1 MIARLMGDGQY
12 EIDEALCTRLN
23 ELDDKAV
30 AALEA
35 NDEEQLDGYL
45 DQMAEL
51 VRSEGNPTRGRRPVC
66 LGDRDPAERLD
77 ARGDATALLGPRP
90 RPGFARAAAVAAT

>member
-35 NDEEQLDGYL
+35 NDEEQLDGFL

-51 VRSEGNPTRGRRPVC
+51 VRREGTRLADEDLSASEILIPPSDLTLEETRQLFSDQGLVPD
-66 LGDRDPAERLD
+66 LPAPE
-77 ARGDATALLGPRP
+77 
-90 RPGFARAAAVAAT
+90 

>member
-1 MIARLMGDGQY
+1 VIARLMGDGQY

-45 DQMAEL
+45 DQMTEL
-51 VRSEGNPTRGRRPVC
+51 VRSEGTRLADDDLSASEIVIPPSDLTLEETRRLFSDEGLIPDLPV
-66 LGDRDPAERLD
+66 R
-77 ARGDATALLGPRP
+77 
-90 RPGFARAAAVAAT
+90 

>member
-1 MIARLMGDGQY
+1 VIARLMGDGQY

-35 NDEEQLDGYL
+35 NDEEQLDAFL
-45 DQMAEL
+45 DQMADL
-51 VRSEGNPTRGRRPVC
+51 VRSEGTRLADDDLSSSEIVIPPSDLTLEETRQLFSDDGLVPD
-66 LGDRDPAERLD
+66 LPAPD
-77 ARGDATALLGPRP
+77 
-90 RPGFARAAAVAAT
+90 

>member
-1 MIARLMGDGQY
+1 VIARLMGDGQY

-35 NDEEQLDGYL
+35 NDEEQLDGFL

-51 VRSEGNPTRGRRPVC
+51 VRNEGTRLADDDLSASEIVIPPSDLTLEETRQLFSDHGLVPE
-66 LGDRDPAERLD
+66 LPQ
-77 ARGDATALLGPRP
+77 
-90 RPGFARAAAVAAT
+90 

>member
-12 EIDEALCTRLN
+12 EIDEGLCARLN

-35 NDEEQLDGYL
+35 NDEEQLDAFL

-51 VRSEGNPTRGRRPVC
+51 VRSEGTRLADDDLSASEIVIPPSDLTLEETRQLFSDHGLVPE
-66 LGDRDPAERLD
+66 LPQ
-77 ARGDATALLGPRP
+77 
-90 RPGFARAAAVAAT
+90 

>member
-1 MIARLMGDGQY
+1 VIARLMGDGQY

-30 AALEA
+30 EALEA
-35 NDEEQLDGYL
+35 NDEEQLDGFL

-51 VRSEGNPTRGRRPVC
+51 VRSEGTRLADDDLSASEIVIPPSDLTLEETRQLFSEDGLVPE
-66 LGDRDPAERLD
+66 LPQ
-77 ARGDATALLGPRP
+77 
-90 RPGFARAAAVAAT
+90 

>member
-1 MIARLMGDGQY
+1 VIARLMGDGQY

-35 NDEEQLDGYL
+35 NDEEELDGYL

-51 VRSEGNPTRGRRPVC
+51 VRSEGTRLADDDLSASEIVIPPSDLTLEETRQLFSEDGLVPE
-66 LGDRDPAERLD
+66 LPQ
-77 ARGDATALLGPRP
+77 
-90 RPGFARAAAVAAT
+90 

>member
-30 AALEA
+30 KALEA
-35 NDEEQLDGYL
+35 NDEEQLDAFL

-51 VRSEGNPTRGRRPVC
+51 VRSEGTRLADDDLSASEIVIPPSDLTLEETRQLFSDDGLVPD
-66 LGDRDPAERLD
+66 LPAPEQ
-77 ARGDATALLGPRP
+77 
-90 RPGFARAAAVAAT
+90 

>member
-1 MIARLMGDGQY
+1 MGEGQY

-35 NDEEQLDGYL
+35 NDEEQLDGFL

-51 VRSEGNPTRGRRPVC
+51 VRSEGTRLADDDLSASEIVIPPSDLTLEETRQLFSDHGLVPE
-66 LGDRDPAERLD
+66 LPQ
-77 ARGDATALLGPRP
+77 
-90 RPGFARAAAVAAT
+90 

>member
-1 MIARLMGDGQY
+1 VIARLMGDGQY

-30 AALEA
+30 EALEA
-35 NDEEQLDGYL
+35 NDEEQLDAFL

-51 VRSEGNPTRGRRPVC
+51 VRSEGTRLADDDLSASEIVIPPSDLTLEETRQLFSEDGLVPE
-66 LGDRDPAERLD
+66 LPQ
-77 ARGDATALLGPRP
+77 
-90 RPGFARAAAVAAT
+90 

>member
-1 MIARLMGDGQY
+1 VIARLMGDGQY

-35 NDEEQLDGYL
+35 NDEEQLDGFL
-45 DQMAEL
+45 DQMADL
-51 VRSEGNPTRGRRPVC
+51 VRTEGTRLADDDLSASEIVIPPSDLTLEETRQLFSDHGLVPE
-66 LGDRDPAERLD
+66 LPQ
-77 ARGDATALLGPRP
+77 
-90 RPGFARAAAVAAT
+90 

>member
-35 NDEEQLDGYL
+35 NDEEQLDGFL

-51 VRSEGNPTRGRRPVC
+51 VRSEGTRLADDDLSASEIVIPPSDLTLEETRQLFSDDGLVPD
-66 LGDRDPAERLD
+66 LPAPEE
-77 ARGDATALLGPRP
+77 
-90 RPGFARAAAVAAT
+90 

>member
-12 EIDEALCTRLN
+12 EIEEALCTRLN
-23 ELDDKAV
+23 ELDDQAM

-51 VRSEGNPTRGRRPVC
+51 VRSEGKRLADDDLSTSEIVIPPSDLTLAETRQLFSEAGLIPD
-66 LGDRDPAERLD
+66 LPQ
-77 ARGDATALLGPRP
+77 
-90 RPGFARAAAVAAT
+90 

>member
-1 MIARLMGDGQY
+1 VIARLMGDGQY

-51 VRSEGNPTRGRRPVC
+51 VRSEGTRLADDDLSASEIVIPPSDLTLEETRQLFSDHGLIPD
-66 LGDRDPAERLD
+66 LPAPQR
-77 ARGDATALLGPRP
+77 
-90 RPGFARAAAVAAT
+90 

>member
-1 MIARLMGDGQY
+1 MGDGQY

-30 AALEA
+30 EALEA
-35 NDEEQLDGYL
+35 NDEEQLDAFL

-51 VRSEGNPTRGRRPVC
+51 VRSEGTRLADDDLSASEIVIPPSDLTLEETRQLFSEDGLVPE
-66 LGDRDPAERLD
+66 LPQ
-77 ARGDATALLGPRP
+77 
-90 RPGFARAAAVAAT
+90 

>member
-1 MIARLMGDGQY
+1 VIARLMGDGQY

-35 NDEEQLDGYL
+35 NDEEQLDGFL

-51 VRSEGNPTRGRRPVC
+51 VRSEGTRLADDDLSASEIVIPPSDLTLEETRQLFSDDGLVPD
-66 LGDRDPAERLD
+66 LPAPQE
-77 ARGDATALLGPRP
+77 
-90 RPGFARAAAVAAT
+90 

>member
-12 EIDEALCTRLN
+12 EIGEALCTRLN
-23 ELDDKAV
+23 DLDDKAV

-35 NDEEQLDGYL
+35 NDEEQLDAFL

-51 VRSEGNPTRGRRPVC
+51 VRSEGTRLADDDLSASEIVIPPSDLTLEETRLLFSDHGLVPD
-66 LGDRDPAERLD
+66 LPAPE
-77 ARGDATALLGPRP
+77 
-90 RPGFARAAAVAAT
+90 

>member
-51 VRSEGNPTRGRRPVC
+51 VRSEGTRLADDDLSASEIVIPPSDLTLEETRQLFSDHGLIPD
-66 LGDRDPAERLD
+66 LPA
-77 ARGDATALLGPRP
+77 PQQ
-90 RPGFARAAAVAAT
+90 

>member
-35 NDEEQLDGYL
+35 NDEEQLDGFL

-51 VRSEGNPTRGRRPVC
+51 VRSEGTRLADDDLSASEIVIPPSDLTLEETRQLFSDDGLVPD
-66 LGDRDPAERLD
+66 LPA
-77 ARGDATALLGPRP
+77 PQ
-90 RPGFARAAAVAAT
+90 

>member
-35 NDEEQLDGYL
+35 NDEEQLDGFL

-51 VRSEGNPTRGRRPVC
+51 VRSEGTRLADDDLSASEIVIPPSDLTLEETRQLFSDHGLVPE
-66 LGDRDPAERLD
+66 LPQ
-77 ARGDATALLGPRP
+77 
-90 RPGFARAAAVAAT
+90 